1 MKLRKH
7 FLKLFFL
14 SILLPSCSLKP
25 QVITIEPIAIHSS
38 KLPFITKNVTVT
50 TTDSRPTPQIIG
62 IRHENKSNI
71 FQNMPQQIQ
80 KFFKQPEKPYINNY
94 ENISEKINKVAKE
107 YLATQGFT
115 ISDGKTL
122 EISLESLKYES
133 IKKQNWYN
141 MPRTKIRVYFT
152 TNLKNEEG
160 EITYKGQH
168 EYTIEHTHPLFQPRS
183 NTNES
188 QINSALSEGIR
199 RIFDDHNL
207 LDALKK

>member
-1 MKLRKH
+1 
-7 FLKLFFL
+7 
-14 SILLPSCSLKP
+14 
-25 QVITIEPIAIHSS
+25 
-38 KLPFITKNVTVT
+38 
-50 TTDSRPTPQIIG
+50 
-62 IRHENKSNI
+62 
-71 FQNMPQQIQ
+71 MPQQIQ
-80 KFFKQPEKPYINNY
+80 KFFKQPETPYINNY
-94 ENISEKINKVAKE
+94 ENISEKINKVAQE
-107 YLATQGFT
+107 YLTTQGFT

-133 IKKQNWYN
+133 IKKQNWYK

-160 EITYKGQH
+160 ETTYKGQH
-168 EYTIEHTHPLFQPRS
+168 EYTTEHTHPLFQPRS

-188 QINSALSEGIR
+188 QINSALSEGIQ